1 MKWPAECQIEGKA
14 TNDFVKSELLNHL
27 WNAVDFISDAGG
39 GRKKQDCQNTI
50 QITQV
55 QSDKKI
61 ASFLEA
67 NFDSF

>member
-1 MKWPAECQIEGKA
+1 MTSWLDERLKWPEECQLKGKA
-14 TNDFVKSELLNHL
+14 TNDFVKSDLLNHL

-55 QSDKKI
+55 ST
-61 ASFLEA
+61 SL
-67 NFDSF
+67 